1 MGRDCLCSSAAMQ
14 FQGEWFVLGLADNT
28 YKKEHRA
35 LLNFFISLFKLKNNS
50 QFQVTNS
57 MTR

>member
-1 MGRDCLCSSAAMQ
+1 MQ

-28 YKKEHRA
+28 YRREHRA
-35 LLNFFISLFKLKNNS
+35 LLNFFTTLLELKGNS